1 MTQTAAQEMKLQFVQ
16 QDYQTTAVNAVVQV
30 FDGQP
35 LAQSDFALASLN
47 ASTSVE
53 YASDGSIGNK
63 LLLSDEQLLAN
74 VQKVQQANNL
84 RKR

>member
-16 QDYQTTAVNAVVQV
+16 QAYQTTAVNAVVQV

-47 ASTSVE
+47 PALFMSPKKYSPT
-53 YASDGSIGNK
+53 
-63 LLLSDEQLLAN
+63 LLSRCSSAHSPA
-74 VQKVQQANNL
+74 QA
-84 RKR
+84 